1 MAKVKK
7 RALSIALVLAML
19 LSLSVTAFAAQNDIS
34 IELDGK
40 KVAFTS
46 ESGKPFVDAN
56 GRTQVPLRVV
66 MEQYGCDVKWDS
78 MSSTAIITKG
88 STTVTVPIGKG
99 YITVNG
105 KNVPMDTAAL
115 VQDGHTYL
123 PIRAVLEAFGAN
135 VKWDG
140 GKVSVTSSASGS
152 FDNIYVDEDG
162 DLIFELAN
170 GSKIN
175 AGSVSSG
182 KNGKD
187 GSNGRDGVS
196 VTDAYVD
203 AGGGLMIKLSSGRT
217 INAGNVGTGGSLSS
231 LTFADYDVGT
241 KFYLVQ
247 PTGSFTVPVVSNGAE
262 YEVTFDKVYYELT
275 ADYTGESEAWVCT
288 ENNTVYAP
296 YRATMH
302 IEGSADS
309 ALAGRSFTVSFQL
322 TNGAATSWGYTAKIT
337 DDGSFSASV
346 TQGEN
351 GTTPWNAP
359 KNLVLNKVTLN
370 TVRPTPDP
378 DPEPD
383 YSEYIKA
390 AAGTYR
396 CLPEKED
403 GDVLVLSEDGTLT
416 YNGKEYTPEFR
427 YSEDTGMLLTRYIDD
442 IGQISFDSA
451 NKLAKVGVR
460 RTFYKDGSY
469 IKVDLSELEKADFDQ
484 YFERKDVID
493 IREIN
498 KFGKLTRATAYFCY
512 CLRDEWKLAEME
524 EDSTSPIA
532 SIKAD
537 VKFCDVPYQIDLDSK
552 TWTLTYGSNENESSG
567 SRTFNSEYL
576 YAAGKFGFRLMWDD
590 LYSVSGTVRAPAE
603 FKVTEGAGTLYFI
616 RNTFTTID

>member
-19 LSLSVTAFAAQNDIS
+19 LSLSVTAFAAQNDVS

-135 VKWDG
+135 VKWDN
-140 GKVSVTSSASGS
+140 GKVSVTSASAGG
-152 FDNIYVDEDG
+152 FDNIYVDDDG

-196 VTDAYVD
+196 VTDAYVNANGD
-203 AGGGLMIKLSSGRT
+203 LMIALSSGRT

-247 PTGSFTVPVVSNGAE
+247 PTGSFTVPVVSNGTE

-302 IEGSADS
+302 IEGSTDS
-309 ALAGRSFTVSFQL
+309 ALAGCKLSVSFL
-322 TNGAATSWGYTAKIT
+322 VANGAATAWGYTAEIT

-351 GTTPWNAP
+351 GTTPWSAP
-359 KNLVLNKVTLN
+359 KNLVLNKETLSGTPTVDSTIRGLLAKAAGDWELINGDKNTTMTISSNGKLIYNGNERKAEYLAGGDVFLNISVDGEVYKYDSHLDIIYNGSGRKDDEQYRRSGSYQVVDLTMDNFFDYYELKDVTKVNYGAFNALKNIYVGKEFSLKDEYGLDPVFDSTVNIEFYYKGAYRYYEIDSENETYTIGEKVGDDRFGTGSQTYKGSRVTSLCGDGYILTPPKGN
-370 TVRPTPDP
+370 TFFYEELRPT
-378 DPEPD
+378 
-383 YSEYIKA
+383 
-390 AAGTYR
+390 
-396 CLPEKED
+396 
-403 GDVLVLSEDGTLT
+403 
-416 YNGKEYTPEFR
+416 
-427 YSEDTGMLLTRYIDD
+427 
-442 IGQISFDSA
+442 
-451 NKLAKVGVR
+451 KV
-460 RTFYKDGSY
+460 
-469 IKVDLSELEKADFDQ
+469 Q
-484 YFERKDVID
+484 
-493 IREIN
+493 
-498 KFGKLTRATAYFCY
+498 
-512 CLRDEWKLAEME
+512 
-524 EDSTSPIA
+524 
-532 SIKAD
+532 
-537 VKFCDVPYQIDLDSK
+537 
-552 TWTLTYGSNENESSG
+552 
-567 SRTFNSEYL
+567 
-576 YAAGKFGFRLMWDD
+576 
-590 LYSVSGTVRAPAE
+590 
-603 FKVTEGAGTLYFI
+603 GTLYL
-616 RNTFTTID
+616 THDTSTTTD

>member
-1 MAKVKK
+1 MARVKK

-19 LSLSVTAFAAQNDIS
+19 LSLSVTAFAAQSDVS

-56 GRTQVPLRVV
+56 GRTQVPIRVV

-88 STTVTVPIGKG
+88 STTVTVPIGKS

-182 KNGKD
+182 KDGKD
-187 GSNGRDGVS
+187 GKDGKNGVS

-203 AGGGLMIKLSSGRT
+203 AGGDLMIKLSSGRT

-231 LTFADYDVGT
+231 LTFADYAVGT
-241 KFYLVQ
+241 RFYLVK
-247 PTGSFTVPVVSNGAE
+247 PTGEFDVPVMSNGE
-262 YEVTFDKVYYELT
+262 NYTIHFDEVYYELT

-302 IEGSADS
+302 IEGSADP
-309 ALAGRSFTVSFQL
+309 ALAGCKISVRFLTLEGAGFSFEYSAVI
-322 TNGAATSWGYTAKIT
+322 A
-337 DDGSFSASV
+337 DDGSFSVSA
-346 TQGEN
+346 TQGED
-351 GTTPWNAP
+351 GTTPWSAP
-359 KNLVLNKVTLN
+359 KNLVLNKVVLN
-370 TVRPTPDP
+370 TVRPT
-378 DPEPD
+378 PEPD

-396 CLPEKED
+396 SLPEKED

-416 YNGKEYTPEFR
+416 YNKKEYEPKFN
-427 YSEDTGMLLTRYIDD
+427 YSEKTKELWVYIAG
-442 IGQISFDSA
+442 IGEISFNSA
-451 NKLAKVGVR
+451 HSLARAGLR
-460 RTFYKDGSY
+460 ALYKDGSY
-469 IKVDLSELEKADFDQ
+469 IKVDLSELKKADFDQ

-493 IREIN
+493 IEKIN
-498 KFGKLTRATAYFCY
+498 QFGGLARATACFYY
-512 CLRDEWKLAEME
+512 CLRDEWELAEME
-524 EDSTSPIA
+524 KDSTSSIA
-532 SIKAD
+532 SIRAN
-537 VKFCDVPYQIDLDSK
+537 VKFCNVPYQIDLNSR
-552 TWTLTYGSNENESSG
+552 TWTLTRGSDEAGDLKSQ
-567 SRTFNSEYL
+567 TFDGTYL
-576 YAAGKFGFRLMWDD
+576 SAGKFGFQLQWES
-590 LYSVSGTVRAPAE
+590 LNNVSGTVYAPVE
-603 FKVTEGAGTLYFI
+603 FEVTEGAGTLYLI
-616 RNTFTTID
+616 HNTSTTTD

>member
-46 ESGKPFVDAN
+46 ESGKPFVDVN

-135 VKWDG
+135 VKWDN
-140 GKVSVTSSASGS
+140 GKVSVTSASAGG
-152 FDNIYVDEDG
+152 FDNIYVDDDG

-182 KNGKD
+182 KDGKD
-187 GSNGRDGVS
+187 GKDGKNGIS

-203 AGGGLMIKLSSGRT
+203 AGGDLMIKLSSGRT

-241 KFYLVQ
+241 RFYLVK
-247 PTGSFTVPVVSNGAE
+247 PTGEFDVPVMSNGE
-262 YEVTFDKVYYELT
+262 NYTIHFDEVYYELT

-302 IEGSADS
+302 IEGSADP
-309 ALAGRSFTVSFQL
+309 ALAGCKLSVSFL
-322 TNGAATSWGYTAKIT
+322 VANGAATAWGYTAEIT

-351 GTTPWNAP
+351 GTTPWSAP
-359 KNLVLNKVTLN
+359 KNQVLNKVALN
-370 TVRPTPDP
+370 TVRPT
-378 DPEPD
+378 PEPD

-396 CLPEKED
+396 CLPEKEN

-416 YNGKEYTPEFR
+416 YNKKDYEPKFN
-427 YSEDTGMLLTRYIDD
+427 YSEKTKELWVYIAG
-442 IGQISFDSA
+442 IGEISFNSA
-451 NKLAKVGVR
+451 HSLAGVGLK
-460 RTFYKDGSY
+460 TLYKDGSY
-469 IKVDLSELEKADFDQ
+469 IKMNLAELKANDFDQ
-484 YFERKDVID
+484 YFERKDIID
-493 IREIN
+493 IENIN
-498 KFGKLTRATAYFCY
+498 QFGDLTSATAYFYY
-512 CLRDEWKLAEME
+512 CLRDEWELAETE
-524 EDSTSPIA
+524 EDSRYSVA

-537 VKFCDVPYQIDLDSK
+537 VKFCNVPYQIDLDRR
-552 TWTLTYGSNENESSG
+552 TWTLTRGSDEAGDLE
-567 SRTFNSEYL
+567 SRTFEGTFL
-576 YAAGKFGFRLMWDD
+576 YANRKFGFQLQRKS
-590 LYSVSGTVRAPAE
+590 LYDVSGTVYAPVE
-603 FKVTEGAGTLYFI
+603 FEVTEGAGILYLI
-616 RNTFTTID
+616 HNTSTTTE

>member
-46 ESGKPFVDAN
+46 ESGKPFVDVN

-88 STTVTVPIGKG
+88 STTVTVPIGKS

-105 KNVPMDTAAL
+105 KNVPMDTSAL

-135 VKWDG
+135 VKWDNS
-140 GKVSVTSSASGS
+140 KVSVTSASAGG
-152 FDNIYVDEDG
+152 FDNIYVDDDG

-182 KNGKD
+182 KDGKD
-187 GSNGRDGVS
+187 GKDGKNGVS
-196 VTDAYVD
+196 VTDAYVNANGD
-203 AGGGLMIKLSSGRT
+203 LMIALSSGRT
-217 INAGNVGTGGSLSS
+217 INAGNVGTGGSLSG

-275 ADYTGESEAWVCT
+275 ADYTGESEAWICT

-302 IEGSADS
+302 IEGSTDS
-309 ALAGRSFTVSFQL
+309 ALAGCKLSVSFL
-322 TNGAATSWGYTAKIT
+322 VANGAATAWGYTAEIT

-351 GTTPWNAP
+351 GTTSWSAP
-359 KNLVLNKVTLN
+359 KNLVLNKVTLSGTPTVDSTIRGLLAKAAGDWELINGDKN
-370 TVRPTPDP
+370 TTMTISSNGKLIYNGNERKAEYLAGGDVFLNISVDGEVYKYDSHLDIIYNGSGRKDDEQYRRSGSYQVVDLTMDNFFDYYELKDVTKVNYGAFNALKNIYVGKEFSLKDEYGLDPVFDSTVNIEFYYKGAYRYYEIDSENETYTIGEKVGDDRFGTGSQTYKGSRVTSLCGDGYILTPPKGNTFFYEELRPT
-378 DPEPD
+378 
-383 YSEYIKA
+383 
-390 AAGTYR
+390 
-396 CLPEKED
+396 
-403 GDVLVLSEDGTLT
+403 
-416 YNGKEYTPEFR
+416 
-427 YSEDTGMLLTRYIDD
+427 
-442 IGQISFDSA
+442 
-451 NKLAKVGVR
+451 KV
-460 RTFYKDGSY
+460 
-469 IKVDLSELEKADFDQ
+469 Q
-484 YFERKDVID
+484 
-493 IREIN
+493 
-498 KFGKLTRATAYFCY
+498 
-512 CLRDEWKLAEME
+512 
-524 EDSTSPIA
+524 
-532 SIKAD
+532 
-537 VKFCDVPYQIDLDSK
+537 
-552 TWTLTYGSNENESSG
+552 
-567 SRTFNSEYL
+567 
-576 YAAGKFGFRLMWDD
+576 
-590 LYSVSGTVRAPAE
+590 
-603 FKVTEGAGTLYFI
+603 GTLYLI
-616 RNTFTTID
+616 HNTSTTTD

>member
-46 ESGKPFVDAN
+46 ESGKPFVDVN

-88 STTVTVPIGKG
+88 STTVTVPIGKS

-105 KNVPMDTAAL
+105 KNVPMDTSAL

-135 VKWDG
+135 VKWDN
-140 GKVSVTSSASGS
+140 GKVSVTSASAGG
-152 FDNIYVDEDG
+152 FDNIYVDDDG

-182 KNGKD
+182 KDGKD
-187 GSNGRDGVS
+187 GKDGKNGIS

-203 AGGGLMIKLSSGRT
+203 AGGDLMIKLSSGRT
-217 INAGNVGTGGSLSS
+217 INAGNVGTGGSLSG
-231 LTFADYDVGT
+231 LTFADYAVGT
-241 KFYLVQ
+241 KFYLIQ
-247 PTGSFTVPVVSNGAE
+247 PTGEFDVPVTSNGKD
-262 YEVTFDKVYYELT
+262 YTIHFDEVYYELT
-275 ADYTGESEAWVCT
+275 ANYTGESNAWVCT
-288 ENNTVYAP
+288 ESNTVYAP

-302 IEGSADS
+302 IEGSTDS
-309 ALAGRSFTVSFQL
+309 ALAGCKLSVSFL
-322 TNGAATSWGYTAKIT
+322 VANGAATAWGYTAEIT

-351 GTTPWNAP
+351 GTTPWSAP
-359 KNLVLNKVTLN
+359 KNLVLNKVALN
-370 TVRPTPDP
+370 TVRPTPE
-378 DPEPD
+378 PED

-396 CLPEKED
+396 CLPEKEN

-416 YNGKEYTPEFR
+416 YNEKEYKPEFH
-427 YSEDTGMLLTRYIDD
+427 YNDDTGLTTRYVE
-442 IGQISFDSA
+442 GLGSVSFYPAYNNS
-451 NKLAKVGVR
+451 LAYVGG
-460 RTFYKDGSY
+460 TYFYKEGSY
-469 IKVDLSELEKADFDQ
+469 EKVELTKDNFET
-484 YFERKDVID
+484 YFELKEIVSMETNDFNELQEANIYYDYVLKDGYEVARESYNSIAASASVKVKPTLYEMTYRFN
-493 IREIN
+493 IANGTIEKELVPEGTSHGRSVETAVLEQLYEIN
-498 KFGKLTRATAYFCY
+498 RSY
-512 CLRDEWKLAEME
+512 
-524 EDSTSPIA
+524 
-532 SIKAD
+532 
-537 VKFCDVPYQIDLDSK
+537 
-552 TWTLTYGSNENESSG
+552 
-567 SRTFNSEYL
+567 
-576 YAAGKFGFRLMWDD
+576 GFRLYTIFYMRTA
-590 LYSVSGTVRAPAE
+590 SGKNE
-603 FKVTEGAGTLYFI
+603 FPEFELEDVTGTLYLI
-616 RNTFTTID
+616 RNTSTTTD

>member
-19 LSLSVTAFAAQNDIS
+19 LSLSVTAFAAQNDVS

-135 VKWDG
+135 VKWDN
-140 GKVSVTSSASGS
+140 GKVSVTSASAGG
-152 FDNIYVDEDG
+152 FDNIYVDDDG

-196 VTDAYVD
+196 VTDAYVNANGD
-203 AGGGLMIKLSSGRT
+203 LMIALSSGRT

-247 PTGSFTVPVVSNGAE
+247 PTGSFTVPVVSNGTE

-275 ADYTGESEAWVCT
+275 ADYTGESEAWICT

-302 IEGSADS
+302 IEGSTDS
-309 ALAGRSFTVSFQL
+309 ALAGCKLSVSFL
-322 TNGAATSWGYTAKIT
+322 VANGAATAWGYTAEIT

-351 GTTPWNAP
+351 GTTPWSAP
-359 KNLVLNKVTLN
+359 KNLVLNKVTLSGTPTIDSTIRGLLAKAAGDWELINGDKN
-370 TVRPTPDP
+370 TTMTISSNGKLIYNGNERKAEYLAGGDVFLNISVDGEVYKYDSHLDIIYNGSGRKDDEQYRRSGSYQVVDLTMDNFFDYYELKDVTKVNYGAFNALKNIYVGKEFSLKDEYGLDPVFDSTVNIEFYYKGAYRYYEIDSENETYTIGEKVGDDRFGTGSQTYKGSRVTSLCGDGYILTPPKGNTFFYEELRPT
-378 DPEPD
+378 
-383 YSEYIKA
+383 
-390 AAGTYR
+390 
-396 CLPEKED
+396 
-403 GDVLVLSEDGTLT
+403 
-416 YNGKEYTPEFR
+416 
-427 YSEDTGMLLTRYIDD
+427 
-442 IGQISFDSA
+442 
-451 NKLAKVGVR
+451 KV
-460 RTFYKDGSY
+460 
-469 IKVDLSELEKADFDQ
+469 Q
-484 YFERKDVID
+484 
-493 IREIN
+493 
-498 KFGKLTRATAYFCY
+498 
-512 CLRDEWKLAEME
+512 
-524 EDSTSPIA
+524 
-532 SIKAD
+532 
-537 VKFCDVPYQIDLDSK
+537 
-552 TWTLTYGSNENESSG
+552 
-567 SRTFNSEYL
+567 
-576 YAAGKFGFRLMWDD
+576 
-590 LYSVSGTVRAPAE
+590 
-603 FKVTEGAGTLYFI
+603 GTLYL
-616 RNTFTTID
+616 THDTSTTTD

>member
-135 VKWDG
+135 VNWDN
-140 GKVSVTSSASGS
+140 GKVSVTSSANGG
-152 FDNIYVDEDG
+152 FDNIYVDDDG

-182 KNGKD
+182 KDGKD
-187 GSNGRDGVS
+187 GKNGVS
-196 VTDAYVD
+196 VTDAYVNANGD
-203 AGGGLMIKLSSGRT
+203 LMIALSSGRT
-217 INAGNVGTGGSLSS
+217 INAGNVSTGGSLSG
-231 LTFADYDVGT
+231 LTFADYAVGT

-247 PTGSFTVPVVSNGAE
+247 PTGDFDVPVTSNGE
-262 YEVTFDKVYYELT
+262 NYTIHFDEVYYELT
-275 ADYTGESEAWVCT
+275 ADYTGDARAWVCT

-302 IEGSADS
+302 IEGSTDP
-309 ALAGRSFTVSFQL
+309 ALAGRSLTVSFQL

-337 DDGSFSASV
+337 DDGSFSVSV

-359 KNLVLNKVTLN
+359 KNLVLNKVVLN
-370 TVRPTPDP
+370 TVRPTPE
-378 DPEPD
+378 PED

-403 GDVLVLSEDGTLT
+403 GDVLVLNEDGTLT
-416 YNGKEYTPEFR
+416 YNKKDYEPEFN
-427 YSEDTGMLLTRYIDD
+427 YSEKTKELWVYIAG
-442 IGQISFDSA
+442 IGEISFNSA
-451 NKLAKVGVR
+451 HSLAMVGLK
-460 RTFYKDGSY
+460 TLYKDGSY

-484 YFERKDVID
+484 YFERKDI
-493 IREIN
+493 IN
-498 KFGKLTRATAYFCY
+498 IEKINQFGDLTSATAYFYY
-512 CLRDEWKLAEME
+512 CLRDEWELAETE
-524 EDSTSPIA
+524 EDSRYSVA
-532 SIKAD
+532 SIKAN
-537 VKFCDVPYQIDLDSK
+537 VKFCNVPYQIDLDSR
-552 TWTLTYGSNENESSG
+552 TWTLTRESDEAG
-567 SRTFNSEYL
+567 DLESRTLEGGYL
-576 YAAGKFGFRLMWDD
+576 YANRKFGFQLHRKS
-590 LYSVSGTVRAPAE
+590 LYAVNGTVYAPVE
-603 FKVTEGAGTLYFI
+603 FEVTEGAGTLYLI
-616 RNTFTTID
+616 HNTSTTTD

>member
-19 LSLSVTAFAAQNDIS
+19 LSLSVTAFAAQNDVS

-88 STTVTVPIGKG
+88 STTVTVPIGKS

-140 GKVSVTSSASGS
+140 GKVSVTSSANGS

-175 AGSVSSG
+175 AG
-182 KNGKD
+182 
-187 GSNGRDGVS
+187 
-196 VTDAYVD
+196 
-203 AGGGLMIKLSSGRT
+203 
-217 INAGNVGTGGSLSS
+217 NVGTGGSLSS

-241 KFYLVQ
+241 RFYLVK
-247 PTGSFTVPVVSNGAE
+247 PTGEFDVPVMSNGE
-262 YEVTFDKVYYELT
+262 NYTIHFDEVYYELT

-302 IEGSADS
+302 IEGSTDP
-309 ALAGRSFTVSFQL
+309 ALAGRSLTVSFQL

-337 DDGSFSASV
+337 DDGSFSVSV

-351 GTTPWNAP
+351 GTTPWSAP
-359 KNLVLNKVTLN
+359 KNLVLNKVALN
-370 TVRPTPDP
+370 TVRPTPE
-378 DPEPD
+378 PED

-396 CLPEKED
+396 CLPEKEN

-416 YNGKEYTPEFR
+416 YNEKEYKPEFH
-427 YSEDTGMLLTRYIDD
+427 YNDDTGLTTRYVE
-442 IGQISFDSA
+442 GLGSVSFYPAYNNS
-451 NKLAKVGVR
+451 LAYVGG
-460 RTFYKDGSY
+460 TYFYKEGSY
-469 IKVDLSELEKADFDQ
+469 EKVELTKDN
-484 YFERKDVID
+484 FETCFELK
-493 IREIN
+493 EIV
-498 KFGKLTRATAYFCY
+498 
-512 CLRDEWKLAEME
+512 EME
-524 EDSTSPIA
+524 TNDFNELQ
-532 SIKAD
+532 KAHIYYD
-537 VKFCDVPYQIDLDSK
+537 YVLKDGYEVARGSYQ
-552 TWTLTYGSNENESSG
+552 
-567 SRTFNSEYL
+567 
-576 YAAGKFGFRLMWDD
+576 
-590 LYSVSGTVRAPAE
+590 
-603 FKVTEGAGTLYFI
+603 
-616 RNTFTTID
+616 

>member
-19 LSLSVTAFAAQNDIS
+19 LSLSVTAFAAQNDVS

-135 VKWDG
+135 VKWDN
-140 GKVSVTSSASGS
+140 GKVSVTSASAGG
-152 FDNIYVDEDG
+152 FDNIYVDDDG

-196 VTDAYVD
+196 VTDAYVNANGD
-203 AGGGLMIKLSSGRT
+203 LMIALSSGRT

-247 PTGSFTVPVVSNGAE
+247 PTGSFTVPVVSNGTE

-302 IEGSADS
+302 IEGSTDS
-309 ALAGRSFTVSFQL
+309 ALAGRSLTVSFQL

-337 DDGSFSASV
+337 DDGSFSVSV
-346 TQGEN
+346 TQGEK
-351 GTTPWNAP
+351 GTTPWSAP
-359 KNLVLNKVTLN
+359 KNLVLNKVALN
-370 TVRPTPDP
+370 TVRPTPE
-378 DPEPD
+378 PED

-396 CLPEKED
+396 CLPEKEN

-416 YNGKEYTPEFR
+416 YNGKGYTPEFM
-427 YSEDTGMLLTRYIDD
+427 YDEDTGMLLTHYING

-451 NKLAKVGVR
+451 NKLAKVGAW

-469 IKVDLSELEKADFDQ
+469 IKVDLSELQKTDFDQ

-493 IREIN
+493 IREID
-498 KFGKLTRATAYFCY
+498 KFGKLTRASAYFYY
-512 CLRDEWKLAEME
+512 CLKDEWKLAEME

-532 SIKAD
+532 SIKAN
-537 VKFCDVPYQIDLDSK
+537 VKFCNMTYQIDLDSK
-552 TWTLTYGSNENESSG
+552 TWTLTRSSDENESS
-567 SRTFNSEYL
+567 REATFNSDYL
-576 YAAGKFGFRLMWDD
+576 YAAGKFGFQLQWES
-590 LYSVSGTVRAPAE
+590 LNNVSGTVYAPVE
-603 FKVTEGAGTLYFI
+603 FEVTEGAGILYLI
-616 RNTFTTID
+616 LNSSTTTD

>member
-19 LSLSVTAFAAQNDIS
+19 LSLSVTAFAAQNDVS

-88 STTVTVPIGKG
+88 STTVTVPIGKS

-105 KNVPMDTAAL
+105 KNVPMDTSAL

-135 VKWDG
+135 VNWDN
-140 GKVSVTSSASGS
+140 GKVSVTSSSAGG
-152 FDNIYVDEDG
+152 FDNIYVDDDG

-182 KNGKD
+182 KDGKD
-187 GSNGRDGVS
+187 GKNGIS
-196 VTDAYVD
+196 VTDAYVNTNGD
-203 AGGGLMIKLSSGRT
+203 LMIALSSGRT

-241 KFYLVQ
+241 RFYLVK
-247 PTGSFTVPVVSNGAE
+247 PTGEFDVPVMSNGE
-262 YEVTFDKVYYELT
+262 KYTIHFGEVYYELT
-275 ADYTGESEAWVCT
+275 ADYTGDARAWICT

-302 IEGSADS
+302 IEGSTDP
-309 ALAGRSFTVSFQL
+309 ALAGRSLTVSFQL
-322 TNGAATSWGYTAKIT
+322 TNGTAISWGYTAKIT

-346 TQGEN
+346 TQGDD

-370 TVRPTPDP
+370 TVRPTPE
-378 DPEPD
+378 PEPD

-396 CLPEKED
+396 SLPEKD
-403 GDVLVLSEDGTLT
+403 GDVLVLREDGTLT

-469 IKVDLSELEKADFDQ
+469 IKVDLSELQEADFDR

-493 IREIN
+493 IRGIDQ
-498 KFGKLTRATAYFCY
+498 FGKLTRATAYFCY
-512 CLRDEWKLAEME
+512 CLRDEWELAEME

-616 RNTFTTID
+616 RNTSTTTD